1 MDRYAI
7 VKQRKELK
15 KCAHKTVKS
24 HYMLLVFLT
33 LLLAFFGTEFTDS
46 VSGLKDHGSLRRMA
60 LFLKEVRGKRRL
72 LKRSSTRSSSAIC
85 GAGRRNPSSSR
96 RI

>member
-24 HYMLLVFLT
+24 HYVLLVFLT
-33 LLLAFFGTEFTDS
+33 LLLASPYYYWQRYGLAEYYLFPIYIFILICF
-46 VSGLKDHGSLRRMA
+46 SGQLRKTLKPVTSSLR
-60 LFLKEVRGKRRL
+60 LQLSL
-72 LKRSSTRSSSAIC
+72 T
-85 GAGRRNPSSSR
+85 
-96 RI
+96 

>member
-46 VSGLKDHGSLRRMA
+46 VSGLKDHGSLNA
-60 LFLKEVRGKRRL
+60 VIYGKAKML
-72 LKRSSTRSSSAIC
+72 YWGI
-85 GAGRRNPSSSR
+85 
-96 RI
+96 